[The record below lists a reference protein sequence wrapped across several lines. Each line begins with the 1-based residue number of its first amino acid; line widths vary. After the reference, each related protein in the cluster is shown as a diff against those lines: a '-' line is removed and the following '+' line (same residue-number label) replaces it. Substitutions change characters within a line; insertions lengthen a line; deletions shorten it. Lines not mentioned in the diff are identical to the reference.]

1 MDMDVRARR
10 RLAHTTRALR
20 ASDPAPAPQSL
31 PAAAT
36 ATTSAV
42 DGEPGLKVCIVGAG
56 MNGLVSARECL
67 EQGLRPTCFE
77 REDGFGGLCV

>member
-1 MDMDVRARR
+1 MDVRARR

-20 ASDPAPAPQSL
+20 ASPPASPPQPL
-31 PAAAT
+31 PAAAAV

-42 DGEPGLKVCIVGAG
+42 DGQPGLKVCIVGAG

>member
-1 MDMDVRARR
+1 MDVRARR

-20 ASDPAPAPQSL
+20 ASPPASPPQPL
-31 PAAAT
+31 PAAAV